1 MNWKSL
7 LASALKSIAPKAL
20 GWLIEKLNKVK

>member
-7 LASALKSIAPKAL
+7 LASALRSIAPKAL
-20 GWLIEKLNKVK
+20 GWLIAKLEPKP